1 MFALQSSELKNCSTV
16 GRRGELPTAGICIAD
31 RWRIC
36 RKGRAMY
43 ANHKRL
49 QMSSSFPHFL
59 DLARYRP
66 RLRNGYNKIGRVR
79 PFVCMFLNQLTFD
92 LNCLHV
98 YGS

>member
-1 MFALQSSELKNCSTV
+1 MFALQSSEWKNCSTA
-16 GRRGELPTAGICIAD
+16 GRRGELPTAGTCVAD

-59 DLARYRP
+59 DLARFIDRVCETG
-66 RLRNGYNKIGRVR
+66 NEIGRVR